1 MGRSCVDSLVPKHTE
16 ADIEQERRREEEE
29 VEDGDGDLCM
39 NDRWQMEL
47 SGFPHFARPDTF
59 GHDGIILKVG
69 TFSQISSL
77 QHHRH
82 QKILTNELGMGR
94 TGAN

>member
-1 MGRSCVDSLVPKHTE
+1 MGRSCDDSLVPKQTE
-16 ADIEQERRREEEE
+16 ADIEQREEDEM
-29 VEDGDGDLCM
+29 EDGDGDLCM

-47 SGFPHFARPDTF
+47 SGFPHFAKPDTF
-59 GHDGIILKVG
+59 GHDAIILKIG
-69 TFSQISSL
+69 TFRQISSW
-77 QHHRH
+77 QQHRH